1 MLTKMRLALPWTP
14 WLAVLSFLTIVAI
27 VPEQALAAGGRILT
41 QQDVVSIR
49 VVNQPDMDTT
59 ARVETDGTINFPYVG
74 RIRAA
79 GLNQDQVARAI
90 ERQLA
95 ARQIVTEPHVLVEV
109 ATFGMQASI
118 QGQVGVPGVYTLDR
132 PTNLT
137 QLLSRA
143 GGLRDAALGGTIT
156 VRRARGGILKFDSK
170 DIQAGRGPGAN
181 FQIANRDEVYVD
193 LAPFYYLYGSVGHPG
208 EFPLLRPLTVQQAI
222 AIGGGLE
229 GTGGSKWRIRIKRKS
244 GNGQTYE
251 VPASFDDQV
260 EAGDTIIVPQRI
272 FGGSSLGVGTVGGAY

>member
-1 MLTKMRLALPWTP
+1 MTTMRIARRWML
-14 WLAVLSFLTIVAI
+14 WLAVLAMSAA
-27 VPEQALAAGGRILT
+27 VPGWALAAGRILT
-41 QQDVVSIR
+41 PQDTVSIK

-59 ARVETDGTINFPYVG
+59 TRVETDGTISFPYVG

-79 GLNQDQVARAI
+79 GLSQDQLAHAI

-95 ARQIVTEPHVLVEV
+95 SRQIVTDPHVLVEIT
-109 ATFGMQASI
+109 TFGTQASV

-156 VRRARGGILKFDSK
+156 LRRGATIRKFESK
-170 DIQAGRGPGAN
+170 DVQAGRGPGAD
-181 FQIANRDEVYVD
+181 FRIANNDEVFVD
-193 LAPFYYLYGSVGHPG
+193 LAPFYYLYGYVNKTG
-208 EFPLLRPLTVQQAI
+208 EYPLLRPLTVEQAI
-222 AIGGGLE
+222 SIGGGLALL
-229 GTGGSKWRIRIKRKS
+229 GSEWRIRIKRMS

-251 VPASFDDQV
+251 VPASLDDQV
-260 EAGDTIIVPQRI
+260 EAGDTIIVSERI
-272 FGGSSLGVGTVGGAY
+272 F

>member
-1 MLTKMRLALPWTP
+1 MLTTMRMARLGTL
-14 WLAVLSFLTIVAI
+14 WLAVLAI
-27 VPEQALAAGGRILT
+27 GAAVPGLALAAGRILT
-41 QQDVVSIR
+41 PQDSISIK

-59 ARVETDGTINFPYVG
+59 TRVETDGTISFPYVG

-79 GLNQDQVARAI
+79 GLSEDQLAHAI

-95 ARQIVTEPHVLVEV
+95 SRQIVTDPHVLIEV
-109 ATFGMQASI
+109 ATFGTQASV

-143 GGLRDAALGGTIT
+143 GGLRDAALGGTVS
-156 VRRARGGILKFDSK
+156 VRRAGGAIQKFDSK
-170 DIQAGRGPGAN
+170 DVQAGRGPGAN
-181 FQIANRDEVYVD
+181 LRIANNDEIFVD
-193 LAPFYYLYGSVGHPG
+193 LAPFYYLYGYVGHTG

-222 AIGGGLE
+222 SIGGGLA
-229 GTGGSKWRIRIKRKS
+229 TLGSEWRIKIKRMS

-251 VPASFDDQV
+251 VPASLDDQV
-260 EAGDTIIVPQRI
+260 EAGDTIIVSERI
-272 FGGSSLGVGTVGGAY
+272 F

>member
-1 MLTKMRLALPWTP
+1 ML
-14 WLAVLSFLTIVAI
+14 WLAVLAMGAV
-27 VPEQALAAGGRILT
+27 VPGWALAAGRVLT
-41 QQDVVSIR
+41 PQDSISIK

-59 ARVETDGTINFPYVG
+59 TRVETDGTISFPYVG

-79 GLNQDQVARAI
+79 GLSEDQLAHAI

-95 ARQIVTEPHVLVEV
+95 ARQIVTEPHVLVEISS
-109 ATFGMQASI
+109 FGTQASV

-143 GGLRDAALGGTIT
+143 GGLRDSALGGTLT
-156 VRRARGGILKFDSK
+156 VRRGATVRTFESK
-170 DIQAGRGPGAN
+170 DVQAGRGPGAD
-181 FQIANRDEVYVD
+181 FRIANNDEVFVD
-193 LAPFYYLYGSVGHPG
+193 LAPFYYLYGYVGHTG

-222 AIGGGLE
+222 SIGGGLQIL
-229 GTGGSKWRIRIKRKS
+229 GSEWRIRIKRMS

-251 VPASFDDQV
+251 VPASLDDQV
-260 EAGDTIIVPQRI
+260 EAGDTIIVSERI
-272 FGGSSLGVGTVGGAY
+272 F

>member
-1 MLTKMRLALPWTP
+1 MLTTMRMARLWKL
-14 WLAVLSFLTIVAI
+14 WLAVLAI
-27 VPEQALAAGGRILT
+27 GAVVPAWALAAGRVLT
-41 QQDVVSIR
+41 PQDSISIK

-59 ARVETDGTINFPYVG
+59 TRVETDGTISFPYVG

-79 GLNQDQVARAI
+79 GLSEDQLAHAI

-95 ARQIVTEPHVLVEV
+95 SRQIVTDPHVLVEV
-109 ATFGMQASI
+109 STFGTQASV

-143 GGLRDAALGGTIT
+143 GGLRDAGLGGTVS
-156 VRRARGGILKFDSK
+156 VRRAGGAVQKFDSK
-170 DIQAGRGPGAN
+170 DVQAGRGPGAN
-181 FQIANRDEVYVD
+181 LRIANNDEVFVD
-193 LAPFYYLYGSVGHPG
+193 LAPFYYLYGYVGHTG

-222 AIGGGLE
+222 SIGGGLA
-229 GTGGSKWRIRIKRKS
+229 TLGSEWRIKIKRMS

-251 VPASFDDQV
+251 VPASLDDQV
-260 EAGDTIIVPQRI
+260 EAGDTIIVSERI
-272 FGGSSLGVGTVGGAY
+272 F

>member
-1 MLTKMRLALPWTP
+1 MLTTIRMARPTTP
-14 WLAVLSFLTIVAI
+14 WLAVLGFLAILAIVAV
-27 VPEQALAAGGRILT
+27 VPERALAAGGRVLT
-41 QQDVVSIR
+41 RQDVVSIK

-59 ARVETDGTINFPYVG
+59 TRVETDGTIDFPYVG

-79 GLNQDQVARAI
+79 GLTQDEVARAI
-90 ERQLA
+90 EKQLA

-109 ATFGMQASI
+109 TTFGTQASV

-156 VRRARGGILKFDSK
+156 VRRARGGILKFNSK

-181 FQIANRDEVYVD
+181 LQIGNNDEVYVD
-193 LAPFYYLYGSVGHPG
+193 LAPFYYLYGYVGHTG

-222 AIGGGLE
+222 AIGGGLS
-229 GTGGSKWRIRIKRKS
+229 TLGSEWRIRIKRRS

-251 VPASFDDQV
+251 VPASLDDQV
-260 EAGDTIIVPQRI
+260 EAGDTIIISERI
-272 FGGSSLGVGTVGGAY
+272 F